1 MGLKKVKLLRCVN
14 IITMRLESHRLNYL
28 SVVSR
33 TNRPCVRRGA
43 RTLNRRSTIVEPN
56 GRAASSR
63 ERHVDVLIATSG
75 RPSARYR
82 WCVASRP
89 RAGSRRWTVGRAARG
104 PRRRRL
110 IVAADERVGGDARA
124 RRWRVASVDR
134 TRFFIVGIVARG
146 FTVGARASRARGDT
160 GGDWMMTDAIVG
172 GYGRSEKR
180 VCRGRIVRLRLPGVI
195 RCNRRRLYHKH

>member
-1 MGLKKVKLLRCVN
+1 MIFYGRFVCASTRVYPREDERN
-14 IITMRLESHRLNYL
+14 PRVGITIRLESRRLNYL

-43 RTLNRRSTIVEPN
+43 RTLNRRSMMVEPN

-63 ERHVDVLIATSG
+63 TPRATRRRLDRDE
-75 RPSARYR
+75 RPSEREVSVVR
-82 WCVASRP
+82 RVASARGFASMDARRRGP
-89 RAGSRRWTVGRAARG
+89 RA

-110 IVAADERVGGDARA
+110 IVAAGERVGGDARA

-146 FTVGARASRARGDT
+146 FTVGARRASRARGDT
-160 GGDWMMTDAIVG
+160 DGDWMMTDAIVAVTG
-172 GYGRSEKR
+172 AVR
-180 VCRGRIVRLRLPGVI
+180 RGFVTGVE
-195 RCNRRRLYHKH
+195 